1 MDRPDATRGARYE
14 VLEHTAD
21 IGFRVEAPTL
31 ESLFETAAVALLA
44 IAADT
49 SDVQRAGHI
58 DLDIDGE
65 DHASVL
71 VNFLSE
77 ILYLFDAGR
86 YAPSTIDVER
96 VTPTSVRAR
105 LDGEVRDPA
114 RHPWRLIVKAV
125 TYHDLEVAERQGR
138 WHARVFLDV

>member
-1 MDRPDATRGARYE
+1 MNPRFE

-21 IGFRVEAPTL
+21 IGFRAEAATL
-31 ESLFETAAVALLA
+31 ESLFETCARALLD

-49 SDVQRAGHI
+49 SDAAARAHF
-58 DLDIDGE
+58 DFEVAGE
-65 DHASVL
+65 DLGSVL

-86 YAPSTIDVER
+86 CVPSTVEVER

-105 LDGEVRDPA
+105 LSGEPRNPS

-125 TYHDLEVAERQGR
+125 TYHDLEVRERAGR